1 MKTITSL
8 LIALSILSITVTQAQ
23 TTNWKIDQS
32 HSSIGFDIDHLVVS
46 QTEGTFNEY
55 EATIKADKPDFSD
68 AIFNITIQTASVD
81 TKNERRDGHLRS
93 ADFFD
98 AEKYPEMTFKGT
110 KFEKVSDKKYK
121 ITGLFTIHGVTKE
134 VTFDARF
141 GGIITQ
147 GNFGTRAGLRI
158 TGEINR
164 YDFDLKY
171 NAAMEAGGFIL
182 GEEVRIDC
190 RLEMVK
196 QS

>member
-1 MKTITSL
+1 MKVFTSVL
-8 LIALSILSITVTQAQ
+8 MVLGKLSMTNTQAQ

-55 EATIKADKPDFSD
+55 EATIKADEPDFSD
-68 AIFNITIQTASVD
+68 ATINITIQTASVD

-93 ADFFD
+93 GDFFD
-98 AEKYPEMTFKGT
+98 SEMYPTMTFEDA

-121 ITGLFTIHGVTKE
+121 ITGLFTMHGVTKE
-134 VTFDARF
+134 VTLDARF

-164 YDFDLKY
+164 YDFGLKY